1 MFTSVEAGDII
12 KYDNNLFLVSIS
24 TVGHGYMCLT
34 YLTGDKA
41 GRTTLR
47 YIDDVCNNIEM
58 RYGGLVDFLDSNC
71 ELYKK
76 RISLLNKTILL
87 QKDEYRT
94 SREELADAWSVIS
107 AKNDEIISLSDE
119 IGALKEELQ
128 EHYEIADF
136 KNKEIKRLSKELV
149 KSVNKDAFDKAVNDM
164 LNNKDISTVE
174 EVSAL
179 MKLRS
184 VIY

>member
-1 MFTSVEAGDII
+1 MFASVEVGDII

-24 TVGHGYMCLT
+24 TVRHGYMCLT

-41 GRTTLR
+41 GLTTLR

-58 RYGGLVDFLDSNC
+58 RYKGLEDFLDTNC

-76 RISLLNKTILL
+76 KISLLNKTILS

-119 IGALKEELQ
+119 IGALKDELQ

-136 KNKEIKRLSKELV
+136 KNKEIERLQKEVLRM
-149 KSVNKDAFDKAVNDM
+149 VNKDTFDKAVNDM
-164 LNNKDISTVE
+164 LNNKDITTVE
-174 EVSAL
+174 EVSAI

-184 VIY
+184 AIY

>member
-24 TVGHGYMCLT
+24 MVGHGYMCLT

-41 GRTTLR
+41 GLTTLR
-47 YIDDVCNNIEM
+47 YIDDVCNNIEK
-58 RYGGLVDFLDSNC
+58 RYSGIDDYISIFKEKINDYSEAYYAVKRDLVD
-71 ELYKK
+71 
-76 RISLLNKTILL
+76 
-87 QKDEYRT
+87 
-94 SREELADAWSVIS
+94 A
-107 AKNDEIISLSDE
+107 NDIIN
-119 IGALKEELQ
+119 
-128 EHYEIADF
+128 F
-136 KNKEIKRLSKELV
+136 KNGEIKRLSKELV

-174 EVSAL
+174 EVSAI

-184 VIY
+184 AIY